1 MHLTPDWMRVRH
13 IYLHT
18 AVWKPFWVH
27 LRMCICV
34 SERDP
39 PGFRSKQFSV
49 NLIDRE
55 TPSPSPSSVFF
66 TIYHP
71 FSHFSTLPPEYV
83 PPFLSQ
89 VLTSSCP
96 LHVQSSRCFSVSCLS
111 SPPPSFLL
119 LFIILPPSC
128 FTLDDINTSFCLRRD
143 RITCGNT
150 AYNHSSSA
158 IRKCACVCGN
168 SSMQACV
175 KMCPEWSKLMK
186 SEAQRLSSHWW
197 KCCSRPWIFS
207 LELLQSHI
215 KLY

>member
-66 TIYHP
+66 TIYRP

-83 PPFLSQ
+83 PMFLSQ
-89 VLTSSCP
+89 VLTSSCL
-96 LHVQSSRCFSVSCLS
+96 LHVQSFNRSIIALLFSVVPVLAS
-111 SPPPSFLL
+111 SLLFATLHHPPSI
-119 LFIILPPSC
+119 LFHPWWYKHIILPAP
-128 FTLDDINTSFCLRRD
+128 
-143 RITCGNT
+143 
-150 AYNHSSSA
+150 
-158 IRKCACVCGN
+158 
-168 SSMQACV
+168 
-175 KMCPEWSKLMK
+175 WSHYL
-186 SEAQRLSSHWW
+186 W
-197 KCCSRPWIFS
+197 
-207 LELLQSHI
+207 
-215 KLY
+215 